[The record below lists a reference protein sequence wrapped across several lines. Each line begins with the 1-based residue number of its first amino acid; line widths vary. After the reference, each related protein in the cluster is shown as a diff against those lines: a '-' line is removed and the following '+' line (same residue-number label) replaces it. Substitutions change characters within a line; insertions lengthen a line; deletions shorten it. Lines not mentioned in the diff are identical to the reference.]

1 MFSMLG
7 VNLAYVTAIGKLI
20 GVVGLKEL
28 RSGIENANSGILAR
42 SNSNKSSDTTTSKEG
57 MNQFTF
63 SVNSLSIYSFKI
75 FVSMVYYFRFITK
88 HTKIR
93 CWNGWRPKVWSTGIR
108 WWTNWTCTKWKIS
121 FITDQITKNWTC
133 YE

>member
-7 VNLAYVTAIGKLI
+7 VNLAYVTAIGRLI

-63 SVNSLSIYSFKI
+63 SVKSLSILCSLKI
-75 FVSMVYYFRFITK
+75 YVPMVFYFRFITE
-88 HTKIR
+88 HTEAR
-93 CWNGWRPKVWSTGIR
+93 S
-108 WWTNWTCTKWKIS
+108 
-121 FITDQITKNWTC
+121 
-133 YE
+133 

>member
-42 SNSNKSSDTTTSKEG
+42 SNSTKSSDTTTSKEG
-57 MNQFTF
+57 MNQFTI
-63 SVNSLSIYSFKI
+63 SVKLLSIIVILYIYMPSKYI
-75 FVSMVYYFRFITK
+75 
-88 HTKIR
+88 
-93 CWNGWRPKVWSTGIR
+93 
-108 WWTNWTCTKWKIS
+108 
-121 FITDQITKNWTC
+121 
-133 YE
+133 

>member
-1 MFSMLG
+1 MFNDNNGNFFLQVHSMFSMLG

-63 SVNSLSIYSFKI
+63 SVNSLSIVLQVFLQFLI
-75 FVSMVYYFRFITK
+75 A
-88 HTKIR
+88 
-93 CWNGWRPKVWSTGIR
+93 
-108 WWTNWTCTKWKIS
+108 
-121 FITDQITKNWTC
+121 
-133 YE
+133 